1 MIKKMNIKIETIIT
15 VVAVVVGVGVAY
27 GSLTTRVT
35 DLESKVVDMNQ
46 MAIDIAVIKEKIENI
61 DSKLD

>member
-1 MIKKMNIKIETIIT
+1 MNIKVETIIT
-15 VVAVVVGVGVAY
+15 LIAVIVGVGVAY

-35 DLESKVVDMNQ
+35 DLESRVVDMNQ

-61 DSKLD
+61 DNKMK

>member
-1 MIKKMNIKIETIIT
+1 MLKKMNIKIETIIT
-15 VVAVVVGVGVAY
+15 VIAVVVGVGVAY

-61 DSKLD
+61 DSKID

>member
-1 MIKKMNIKIETIIT
+1 MLKKMNIKIETIIT
-15 VVAVVVGVGVAY
+15 VIAVVVGVGVAY

-46 MAIDIAVIKEKIENI
+46 MAIDIAVIKEKISNI
-61 DSKLD
+61 DNKID

>member
-1 MIKKMNIKIETIIT
+1 MLKKMNIKRETIIT
-15 VVAVVVGVGVAY
+15 VIAVVVGVGVAY

-46 MAIDIAVIKEKIENI
+46 MAIDIAVIKEKISNI
-61 DSKLD
+61 DNKID

>member
-1 MIKKMNIKIETIIT
+1 MLKKMNIKIETIIT

-35 DLESKVVDMNQ
+35 DLENKVVDMNQ

-61 DSKLD
+61 DSKID